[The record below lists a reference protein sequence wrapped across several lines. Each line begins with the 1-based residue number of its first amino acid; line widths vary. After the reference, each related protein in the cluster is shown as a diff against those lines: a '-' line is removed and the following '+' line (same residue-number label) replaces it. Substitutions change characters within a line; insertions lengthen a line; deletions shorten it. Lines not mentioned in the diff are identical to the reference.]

1 MNVAAIEGKGKG
13 RGKGRGKGPGKAM
26 RRGRKMRQAGASKVA
41 FHLEPEV
48 QELCRAEAEKAG
60 METGHFLQKV
70 VETWLLENAAP
81 ESALAE
87 RLAAKRAVIDRA
99 IALAREVDAEGGFDE
114 HFILTVMRR
123 AMADDAFRTLYE
135 TAVGAQA
142 EETGVSAKT
151 PLNQQLGRLIKAA
164 VGARPRL
171 DESGK
176 AVRAQVTGEA
186 IQSYSLLEKAA

>member
-1 MNVAAIEGKGKG
+1 MEEAVIEGKSKG
-13 RGKGRGKGPGKAM
+13 RGKGRAKGARKAM
-26 RRGRKMRQAGASKVA
+26 KRGRKMRAGSASKVA

-70 VETWLLENAAP
+70 VESWLLENAEP
-81 ESALAE
+81 GPALAE

-99 IALAREVDAEGGFDE
+99 VALAREVDAEGGFDE

-123 AMADDAFRTLYE
+123 AMADDDFRTLYE
-135 TAVGAQA
+135 TAVGAPA

-164 VGARPRL
+164 VRARPKL
-171 DESGK
+171 DETGK
-176 AVRAQVTGEA
+176 AVRAQVVGEA